1 MKFNLDS
8 TFKRIIFLVVT
19 VAIGVLLLYTAFF
32 YVPEL
37 NQKSVIIFLLVIQAL
52 VFLTFYAFCD
62 AHAYRLRSV
71 KKLKNPRLQENTFL
85 FSTLLIE
92 DYNYI
97 RDTLKQAMDDRHT
110 MINYFIL
117 ITGGIVTI
125 TVTNLSIAKLLD
137 PNVRYLLKIAA
148 FVLNIIGW
156 IYFLNL
162 IRLRQ
167 AWRGSALAMNQIKEF
182 FIQNGRIPDDIARSA
197 FLWDT
202 KTVPAAGR
210 KSNVF
215 YYSAL
220 LISFISS
227 IFIVIASYVSIPAA
241 TEIKIP
247 FISLL
252 LGAYHLI
259 FQMVSYSLF
268 LDYSKERTVER

>member
-137 PNVRYLLKIAA
+137 PNIRYLLKIAA

-252 LGAYHLI
+252 LGTYHLI